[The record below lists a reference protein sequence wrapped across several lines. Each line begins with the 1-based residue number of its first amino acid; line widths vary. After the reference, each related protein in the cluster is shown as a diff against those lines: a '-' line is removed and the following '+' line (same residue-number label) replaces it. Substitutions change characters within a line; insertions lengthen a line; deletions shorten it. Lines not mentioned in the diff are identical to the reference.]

1 MSAENPLR
9 RLHRFGQSVW
19 LDYIRR
25 GMLTS
30 GKVTRLIAQ
39 DALTGMTTNP
49 AIFENAITQHHDY
62 DAAIAALVLEGG
74 TAAEIYEALVVEDV
88 GRAADLLRP
97 TYEESGGR
105 DGYVSLEVTPHIA
118 YDSEATIV
126 EAQRLWRRVA
136 RPNLMIKIPAT
147 QAGLQSIRRLIALGV
162 NINVTLLFGVA
173 RYREVAAAWMAGL
186 EDRLAAGAPLAG
198 VASVASF
205 FLSRIDTHVDH
216 LLGEADGSAAR
227 ALRGQAAIACA
238 RLAYQEY
245 KALTAGRRWQ
255 SLAAHRVKPQRLLWA
270 STSTKDRAYHDL
282 KYVEAL
288 IGPETV
294 NTLTPETLAAYR
306 NRGEPAHRLEEDLD
320 VAGTL
325 PERLAVL
332 GVDLGAVSAE
342 LELQGV
348 RKFVESFDRLHA
360 ALEGRGARP
369 RAAQAG

>member
-1 MSAENPLR
+1 MSTESPLR

-30 GKVTRLIAQ
+30 GEVTRLITQ

-62 DAAIAALVLEGG
+62 DAAIAALALEGG

-216 LLGEADGSAAR
+216 LLDEADGSAAR

-255 SLAAHRVKPQRLLWA
+255 TLAAKGVKPQRLLWA
-270 STSTKDRAYHDL
+270 STSTKDRAYNDL

-288 IGPETV
+288 VGPETV
-294 NTLTPETLAAYR
+294 NTLTPESLAAYR
-306 NRGEPAHRLEEDLD
+306 NRGEPAHRLEEDLKE
-320 VAGTL
+320 ASAL

-332 GVDLGAVSAE
+332 GVDLEAVSAE

-369 RAAQAG
+369 PAAQAR

>member
-1 MSAENPLR
+1 MSTENPLR

-19 LDYIRR
+19 LDYIQR

-30 GKVTRLIAQ
+30 GEVTRLIAQ

-62 DAAIAALVLEGG
+62 DAAIAALALEGR
-74 TAAEIYEALVVEDV
+74 AVAEIYEALVVEDV

-118 YDSEATIV
+118 YDTEATIV

-136 RPNLMIKIPAT
+136 RPNLMIKVPAT

-162 NINVTLLFGVA
+162 NVNVTLLFGVA

-216 LLGEADGSAAR
+216 LLDEADGPAVR
-227 ALRGQAAIACA
+227 ALRGQTAIACA

-255 SLAAHRVKPQRLLWA
+255 TLAANGVKSQRLLWA

-288 IGPETV
+288 IGSETV

-306 NRGEPAHRLEEDLD
+306 NRGEPADRLEEDLD

-325 PERLAVL
+325 PERLAAL
-332 GVDLGAVSAE
+332 GVDLETVSAE

-360 ALEGRGARP
+360 ALEGRGTRP
-369 RAAQAG
+369 PTAQAH